1 MNCLND
7 YNRII
12 RRIHFDSF
20 VDIVIVIVIFDCCSE
35 SHSNIYIV
43 IYNQYSFPKSLF
55 VFYDNGTFLREV
67 MQILI
72 MALCRL
78 ILATLRQDLCRQKSN
93 SFRLALNML
102 DAKRNQCL
110 FFHVLV
116 VVLIFSVISALKHLN

>member
-1 MNCLND
+1 MNYLND

-35 SHSNIYIV
+35 SHSDIYIV

>member
-1 MNCLND
+1 MNYLND

-93 SFRLALNML
+93 SFRLPLNML